1 MHSHALLCVVDM
13 SSGDHDA
20 RYVFFRVRN
29 GFGTSVR
36 VSLRKSVLLLYLLR
50 QLVASGDTVTPRV
63 GLW

>member
-1 MHSHALLCVVDM
+1 MRFLCVVDSQVVTM
-13 SSGDHDA
+13 MQEMF
-20 RYVFFRVRN
+20 FFRVRN

-63 GLW
+63 GLWEG